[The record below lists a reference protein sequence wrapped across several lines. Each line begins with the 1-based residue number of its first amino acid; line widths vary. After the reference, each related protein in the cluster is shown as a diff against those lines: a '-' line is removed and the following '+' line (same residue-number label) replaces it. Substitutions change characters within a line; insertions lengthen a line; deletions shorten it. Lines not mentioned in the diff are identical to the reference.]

1 MNHFRQSSSRE
12 SFQPIK
18 APRVVGLGVSAS
30 REEGSFVG
38 SLCEG
43 SQQATS
49 GTSFH
54 QTSSEAMARPGGE
67 VVIVPRNFKLLEE
80 LESAEKGH
88 GDMSISYGLEQA
100 DDIFLTNWI
109 GTILGPAGTC
119 HDGRIYS
126 LRIHCSDQY
135 PMVPPEFFF
144 TSRINMSCVD
154 PQSGRVDPRRLAVL
168 ANWNRNNGLE
178 TVLIGL
184 RAEMASPTNRRLPQ
198 PPEGSMF

>member
-1 MNHFRQSSSRE
+1 MS
-12 SFQPIK
+12 K
-18 APRVVGLGVSAS
+18 
-30 REEGSFVG
+30 
-38 SLCEG
+38 
-43 SQQATS
+43 
-49 GTSFH
+49 
-54 QTSSEAMARPGGE
+54 PGAE

-126 LRIHCSDQY
+126 LRIHCGDQY
-135 PMVPPEFFF
+135 PNIPPEVAF

-154 PQSGRVDPRRLAVL
+154 AQSGRVDPRRLPALV
-168 ANWNRNNGLE
+168 NWNRSHGIEN
-178 TVLIGL
+178 VLVAI
-184 RAEMASPTNRRLPQ
+184 RNEMASPTNRRLPQ
-198 PPEGSMF
+198 PPEGSSF

>member
-1 MNHFRQSSSRE
+1 M
-12 SFQPIK
+12 
-18 APRVVGLGVSAS
+18 
-30 REEGSFVG
+30 
-38 SLCEG
+38 
-43 SQQATS
+43 
-49 GTSFH
+49 
-54 QTSSEAMARPGGE
+54 MAGRPGAE

-88 GDMSISYGLEQA
+88 GDMSISFGLEQA

-135 PMVPPEFFF
+135 PTMPPEFYF

-154 PQSGRVDPRRLAVL
+154 PQNGRVDARRLPVL
-168 ANWNRNNGLE
+168 ANWNRNNGIE
-178 TVLIGL
+178 TVLIAL

-198 PPEGSMF
+198 PPEGSTF